1 MNRKFLTCIA
11 LIFIVSIFT
20 VAIAQ
25 ATPLEEKNNNK
36 FQTFNVLGTFSL
48 MSYFT
53 GDHTY
58 IPSTDNVK
66 KMIIEFDENMFTYDI
81 TIGSNTYHLGEDFT
95 YTGHATMVYF
105 DPVFGLPAPYTMLYP
120 SGSRGQYHAM
130 IDYCFDFST
139 STIDGTINMQCVA
152 NGGGMYIN
160 SLSATGDLQNVQIKA
175 EVTGNTFD
183 PQTNIITIFHEG
195 MVSGWPE

>member
-1 MNRKFLTCIA
+1 M
-11 LIFIVSIFT
+11 FT
-20 VAIAQ
+20 IAIAQ
-25 ATPLEEKNNNK
+25 ATPLEEKNNQK
-36 FQTFNVLGTFSL
+36 FQTFNVVGTFSL
-48 MSYFT
+48 MSYIT

-66 KMIIEFDENMFTYDI
+66 KMIIEFDENMFSYDI
-81 TIGSNTYHLGEDFT
+81 AIGSHTYHLGTDFA
-95 YTGHATMVYF
+95 YTGHATFVYF
-105 DPVFGLPAPYTMLYP
+105 DPVFSLPAPFTMLYP
-120 SGSRGQYHAM
+120 SSSRGHYHAI

-139 STIDGTINMQCVA
+139 STIDGTINMQCVV
-152 NGGGMYIN
+152 NQGGMYIN

-195 MVSGWPE
+195 IVSGWPE